1 MTVYQCN
8 SPFCNCEYSENN
20 GSCSCCKKQE
30 KNCCDCCCCCCHR
43 HQSNNCGCNDR
54 VCYPVAVESFDC
66 CSCWSR
72 C

>member
-1 MTVYQCN
+1 MTVYCCK
-8 SPFCNCEYSENN
+8 SPFCNCEFSESES
-20 GSCSCCKKQE
+20 SCSCHENKKH
-30 KNCCDCCCCCCHR
+30 DSCCCCCHCCCD
-43 HQSNNCGCNDR
+43 HHHNDCGRDER